1 MNLNNIKETATK
13 RKTRVVRSR
22 SERSTLTP
30 HDKVK
35 YVYEVRAEAKVD
47 LVWAFAAITDDGYS
61 YTPKCTPDGR
71 IIFSTKCPI
80 ENLREIWND
89 VNKDLHVMI
98 ETLDFANE
106 YTGERYFTKYWDAKT
121 SEKKADLAYY
131 NSDNSDSEDEEEDA
145 LCKYCE
151 CDPNQEDHLE
161 DCESLQCNKDHED

>member
-1 MNLNNIKETATK
+1 
-13 RKTRVVRSR
+13 
-22 SERSTLTP
+22 
-30 HDKVK
+30 
-35 YVYEVRAEAKVD
+35 
-47 LVWAFAAITDDGYS
+47 
-61 YTPKCTPDGR
+61 
-71 IIFSTKCPI
+71 
-80 ENLREIWND
+80 
-89 VNKDLHVMI
+89 MI

-131 NSDNSDSEDEEEDA
+131 NSDNSDSEDEEEDS